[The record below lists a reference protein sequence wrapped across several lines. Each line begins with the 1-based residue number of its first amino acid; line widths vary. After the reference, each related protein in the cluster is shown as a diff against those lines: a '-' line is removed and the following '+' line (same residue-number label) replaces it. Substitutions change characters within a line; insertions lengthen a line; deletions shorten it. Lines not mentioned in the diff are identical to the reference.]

1 LTFPAFH
8 ADDVLKENP
17 KTMNKS
23 ILTLAAVCVSM
34 FALGCHD
41 DKPHDYGRQRP
52 DVDRLDDRDRGLQSK
67 DVVDASDSMAQ
78 SLLRLPELND
88 SSRRW
93 TVVVTGVEN
102 LTYSQRASLDVFISR
117 LKVNLA
123 RYGRDRI
130 QLIQNKARFNDIKS
144 RELEGERDDFGQG
157 GGAPATPRGVQPDFA
172 LNAVARDLPNRGTN
186 YFLFEFSMTDLRT
199 REEVWT
205 DGYEVRVA
213 N

>member
-1 LTFPAFH
+1 M
-8 ADDVLKENP
+8 K
-17 KTMNKS
+17 KT
-23 ILTLAAVCVSM
+23 IPTLALAAVVS
-34 FALGCHD
+34 LGSIGCHD
-41 DKPHDYGRQRP
+41 DKPHDYGQMRP
-52 DVDRLDDRDRGLQSK
+52 DVDRLDERDRGLQSK
-67 DVVDASDSMAQ
+67 EVVDSSDTMAQ

-88 SSRRW
+88 SNRRW

-102 LTYSQRASLDVFISR
+102 LTVSQRMSLDIFTSR

-130 QLIQNKARFNDIKS
+130 QLIQNKDRFREIQG

-157 GGAPATPRGVQPDFA
+157 GGAPANPRGVQPDFA
-172 LNAVARDLPNRGTN
+172 LNAVARDLPNRATN
-186 YFLFEFSMTDLRT
+186 YYFFEFSLTDLRT

>member
-1 LTFPAFH
+1 MKKIFH
-8 ADDVLKENP
+8 
-17 KTMNKS
+17 
-23 ILTLAAVCVSM
+23 TLAAMSVSM

-41 DKPHDYGRQRP
+41 DKPHDYGQMRP
-52 DVDRLDDRDRGLQSK
+52 DIDRLDDRDQGLQSK
-67 DVVDASDSMAQ
+67 EVVESSDQMAQ

-157 GGAPATPRGVQPDFA
+157 SGAPTTPRGIQPDFA
-172 LNAVARDLPNRGTN
+172 LNAVARDLPNRATN
-186 YFLFEFSMTDLRT
+186 YYLFEFSLTDLRT